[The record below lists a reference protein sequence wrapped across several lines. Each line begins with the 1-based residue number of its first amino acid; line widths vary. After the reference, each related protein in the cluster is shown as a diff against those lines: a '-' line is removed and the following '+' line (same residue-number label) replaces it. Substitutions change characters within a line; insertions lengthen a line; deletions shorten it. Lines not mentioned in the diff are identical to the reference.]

1 MEDKQ
6 KALFKNKTTYTQDIY
21 VEFLQFH
28 SKTYS
33 FSYTLYTVFWALL
46 LLLCMYLSFGS
57 GNFFQGTVL
66 TLGLIVFIL
75 YRVYHPKNIVKK
87 EKESD
92 KFTNN
97 NTNTFKFFDKNF
109 EVKNN
114 NGSFVFKYFMLHR
127 IFETK
132 DFFYL
137 YVNRE
142 NAFLVSKSA
151 FSLGTSD
158 DFSKFIKKK
167 CGIKFKKKIN

>member
-1 MEDKQ
+1 MGDKQ
-6 KALFKNKTTYTQDIY
+6 KVLFKNATTYTKDIY
-21 VEFLQFH
+21 VEFLNFH

-33 FSYTLYTVFWALL
+33 LSYLLYTVFWTALL
-46 LLLCMYLSFGS
+46 LLCIYLSFGI
-57 GNFFQGTVL
+57 GNIFQGLVL
-66 TLGLIVFIL
+66 TLGLIVFIA
-75 YRVYHPKNIVKK
+75 YRVYRPKMIVKR
-87 EKESD
+87 ENNSD
-92 KFTNN
+92 KFTSN

-114 NGSFVFKYFMLHR
+114 NGSFYYRYFALHR
-127 IFETK
+127 IFEAK

-142 NAFLVSKSA
+142 NAFLISKSA

-167 CGIKFKKKIN
+167 CGIKFKKKIK